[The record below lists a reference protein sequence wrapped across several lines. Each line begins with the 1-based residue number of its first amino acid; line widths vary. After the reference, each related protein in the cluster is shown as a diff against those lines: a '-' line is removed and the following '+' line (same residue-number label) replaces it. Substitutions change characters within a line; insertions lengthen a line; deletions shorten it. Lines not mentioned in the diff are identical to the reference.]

1 MHMFGSQ
8 PNMYIYLFQFL
19 AGKGL
24 ESLLPTTSSIPYSSW
39 TEDEKV
45 ATLTLQIHPKFSP
58 KDDEINLIKLNQIV
72 PYNILKLFSPRPVR
86 DRDTMFLYPAFVKK
100 PSEICEIETH

>member
-1 MHMFGSQ
+1 M
-8 PNMYIYLFQFL
+8 NMASDEREAEFYSTLMPMLKKVILMCLGDNLICTYIFFQFL

-45 ATLTLQIHPKFSP
+45 ATLTLKIHPKFSP
-58 KDDEINLIKLNQIV
+58 KDDEINLIKPNQI
-72 PYNILKLFSPRPVR
+72 
-86 DRDTMFLYPAFVKK
+86 A
-100 PSEICEIETH
+100 PSVLIII